1 VRTGTNVTAV
11 EIQTARKGLE
21 RKNAEL
27 STKEDVSKIL
37 SDCVTLLDVDVIGE
51 LRARV
56 EIIENPAARS
66 IAPAPEGLDS
76 FTEEPIGDGADVF
89 YEGGDDGSVLYTTEG
104 YPYYYDDSGVAQW
117 YDPEMAEYRGEEI
130 EEHETHFE
138 QQQPYAGE
146 IMEEEML

>member
-37 SDCVTLLDVDVIGE
+37 SDCVTL
-51 LRARV
+51 
-56 EIIENPAARS
+56 
-66 IAPAPEGLDS
+66 APEGLDS